1 MTTTEQKS
9 FKAFLLIWSGQI
21 ISLLGSSLVGFAL
34 VWYLTEQT
42 GSAIVLSLA
51 TAVAILPQIVLGP
64 FAGALV
70 DRWNRRVVM
79 MTADSVSALATLVIA
94 LLYAFDA
101 IQIWHIYVLMFIR
114 SVAGAFHWPAM
125 QATTPLMV
133 PEKHL
138 ARVSGLNQ
146 SLFGLAGIIA
156 PPVGALLLQVL
167 PMEGIVAIEVVTA
180 MFAVAPLFFV
190 AVPNPVRVVNPDGA
204 GQPASV
210 LADVRAGLQLVVRWP
225 GLMFVFGVAMFLNL
239 MTVPAFSLI
248 PIMIT
253 KTFSG
258 GAAELGWTQ
267 AAWGAGMLVGG
278 VLMGVWGGF
287 KRRMVTAMIGLI
299 LGGVGMLIVGFAPAT
314 MLVWVMV
321 GLLVGGTM
329 NTIINASAFAALQA
343 TAPADM
349 QGRIFTL
356 LMSGSSLIAPLGLAI
371 AGPLAEAWGV
381 QVWFTAAGVLMIGIG
396 LISCL
401 FPFVM
406 RFEEEGARV
415 LAKLTEKQGLA
426 AEVVKA

>member
-1 MTTTEQKS
+1 MPTHEQKS

-21 ISLLGSSLVGFAL
+21 VSLLGSSLVGFAL

-42 GSAIVLSLA
+42 ESAVVLA
-51 TAVAILPQIVLGP
+51 AAAAVAMLPQILLGP

-70 DRWNRRVVM
+70 DRWNRRIM
-79 MTADSVSALATLVIA
+79 MITADSVSAVATLVVA
-94 LLYAFDA
+94 LLYAFDV

-133 PEKHL
+133 PERHL

-156 PPVGALLLQVL
+156 PPVGALLLEVL
-167 PMEGIVAIEVVTA
+167 PMEGIIAIEVVTA
-180 MFAVAPLFFV
+180 MFAIAPLFFV
-190 AVPNPVRVVNPDGA
+190 AVPNPVRARATNDA
-204 GQPASV
+204 GASV
-210 LADVRAGLQLVVRWP
+210 LVDVRAGLRLVLRWP
-225 GLMFVFGVAMFLNL
+225 GLLFVFGVAMFLNL
-239 MTVPAFSLI
+239 MTVPAFSLS

-253 KTFSG
+253 KTFNG
-258 GAAELGWTQ
+258 GAVELGWTQ
-267 AAWGAGMLVGG
+267 AAWGAGMLIGG

-287 KRRMVTAMIGLI
+287 KRRMVTAMFGMI
-299 LGGVGMLIVGFAPAT
+299 LGGVGMLIVGFAPPT
-314 MLVWVMV
+314 MLGWVMV

-329 NTIINASAFAALQA
+329 NTVINASAFAALQA

-356 LMSGSSLIAPLGLAI
+356 LMSGSSLIAPLGLGI
-371 AGPLAEAWGV
+371 AGPLAEVWGV
-381 QVWFTAAGVLMIGIG
+381 QVWFTAAGVLMVGIG
-396 LISCL
+396 LVSCL
-401 FPFVM
+401 FPFVI

-415 LAKLTEKQGLA
+415 IAKLVLNREKELV
-426 AEVVKA
+426 AETVQA